1 MWLKSKSYE
10 SMYAFP
16 GTASVV
22 EEAYS
27 SPPSS
32 NFHSAVA
39 RSSHSPPKLVN
50 GALQFRLQ
58 QQHLQDR
65 DRALREWSMDST
77 SRPSSAMDNANS
89 NGNGNGYRE
98 HHRTVGQNMFG
109 SPTTAESTPVQQHQ
123 HDLSGKG
130 SPETQQRKRKR
141 SDHENDSGHGT
152 SNNASFNNAG
162 ASYATSN
169 PDLDS
174 YIKSKRKPRE
184 KKACQVCRKRKV
196 ACDQQQP
203 CLNCIERR
211 YPELCVYENTSDHVP
226 GRSDAGA
233 GAMSGGV
240 TSATHH
246 GGTEAHQH
254 HSHHQR
260 TNTAAGSLLTPADT
274 TFSPEKIGHTVLG
287 GGEMVTLP
295 RESFDKLL
303 ARLEHFQKT
312 SNDLSAE
319 IRGLVN
325 GSTTVP
331 ASMGANAPP
340 LEHASSGPN
349 LFANNL
355 ISMEPEPIA
364 EGLHSKNELT
374 GRTVHVGGNSVP
386 AFVMQHSTH
395 LEELLGTSVLP
406 AFGLE
411 NESATYPFVS
421 LSDLRQGRLSRV
433 FDLCKTLP
441 PEADIDRY
449 FSSFRDI
456 SGVVFPAVANI
467 DKFESDLFEFH
478 IARANTLQQGMN
490 HPIPFGIDEQ
500 SAYGKGLGWIG
511 LLFATLASG
520 CQCTDVS
527 AKELDLASRVF
538 VCCSFEC
545 LRMTNFLSEP
555 SLENIQTLLVLGNV
569 ISNTMNAGVAW
580 SLLGMTTRLGQVL
593 GLHQPC
599 RDNTPQHTK
608 DDRSKIAWTM
618 MWQESLL
625 SITFDRA
632 PPSLSIFFDDEK
644 ALPYDSY
651 TPDGNFTYAGCMYQV
666 TKVGLELLK
675 DRRTPRTTSELLK
688 RMQAYE
694 QELRQVMG
702 QAAAHLKS
710 SQHCQSLR
718 EQLQHWA
725 LYLHTSYIMSEVC
738 REAIK
743 PKTAQSELALTMK
756 QTCLDSLT
764 NSVRAFLG
772 LNRLTAFASHSWS
785 ALSRGLSSAL
795 VLGILGYGEKNEE
808 VHTLLNQ
815 LLMLLHE
822 VMARNSDGTTEM
834 STPIRRWIATLTR
847 LTGGKRHGSA
857 SLGTSPLV
865 ELDSDESPYA
875 QADSII
881 WGSYL

>member
-1 MWLKSKSYE
+1 
-10 SMYAFP
+10 
-16 GTASVV
+16 
-22 EEAYS
+22 
-27 SPPSS
+27 
-32 NFHSAVA
+32 
-39 RSSHSPPKLVN
+39 
-50 GALQFRLQ
+50 
-58 QQHLQDR
+58 
-65 DRALREWSMDST
+65 MDS
-77 SRPSSAMDNANS
+77 SRPSSAMENS
-89 NGNGNGYRE
+89 NGNGYRE
-98 HHRTVGQNMFG
+98 RTAGQIFGGAGQFG
-109 SPTTAESTPVQQHQ
+109 SPTTASSTPGAQQH
-123 HDLSGKG
+123 DANGKG
-130 SPETQQRKRKR
+130 SPDAQHARKRKR
-141 SDHENDSGHGT
+141 SDPENENHGAGGG
-152 SNNASFNNAG
+152 NASGFNSMNAG
-162 ASYATSN
+162 SGSYATSN

-211 YPELCVYENTSDHVP
+211 YPELCVYENTSEHVP
-226 GRSDAGA
+226 GRSDAGP
-233 GAMSGGV
+233 GATSNV
-240 TSATHH
+240 TSAPSQQHHH
-246 GGTEAHQH
+246 GADAKPH
-254 HSHHQR
+254 
-260 TNTAAGSLLTPADT
+260 TAAASLLTPADT
-274 TFSPEKIGHTVLG
+274 TFSPEKIGHASLS
-287 GGEMVTLP
+287 GEMVTMP
-295 RESFDKLL
+295 RESLDKLI

-319 IRGLVN
+319 IRGLVS
-325 GSTTVP
+325 GGATVP
-331 ASMGANAPP
+331 AAIPA
-340 LEHASSGPN
+340 ASGSFDNGSGGPN
-349 LFANNL
+349 LFVNNL
-355 ISMEPEPIA
+355 GSMEPNPIA
-364 EGLHSKNELT
+364 EGMHSKNELT

-386 AFVMQHSTH
+386 AFVMQHSNH

-478 IARANTLQQGMN
+478 IARANALQQGLN
-490 HPIPFGIDEQ
+490 HPVPFGIDEQ

-599 RDNTPQHTK
+599 RDNTPQHVK

-632 PPSLSIFFDDEK
+632 PPSLSIFFSDSK
-644 ALPYDSY
+644 CLPYDSY
-651 TPDGNFTYAGCMYQV
+651 TPEGTFTYAGCMYQV
-666 TKVGLELLK
+666 TKVGLELLS

-688 RMQAYE
+688 RMQQYE
-694 QELRQVMG
+694 QELRTVMG
-702 QAAAHLKS
+702 NAAPHLKS

-743 PKTAQSELALTMK
+743 PKIAQSELALTMK

-822 VMARNSDGTTEM
+822 VMSRNSDGSTEM

-865 ELDSDESPYA
+865 DLDSDESPYA